1 MAVIATVDKF
11 GMTFS
16 EAYHKITR
24 LTYESTDQKTFTYA
38 APVAATLDDDGNPIP
53 STPPMATPPVE
64 TWVKKNF
71 CHIEVATY
79 ATEETRENH
88 SEPIY
93 RTHLNFEAILSAE
106 AADIIVQAYDYLK
119 DQPGYEDSVDC

>member
-24 LTYESTDQKTFTYA
+24 LTYESTDQKTYIYA
-38 APVAATLDDDGNPIP
+38 APTASAFDEDGNPIP
-53 STPPMATPPVE
+53 SAPAMATPPVE
-64 TWVKKNF
+64 SWVKKNF

-93 RTHLNFEAILSAE
+93 RTHLNFEATLSAE
-106 AADIIVQAYDYLK
+106 SADIIVQAYEYLK
-119 DQPGYEDSVDC
+119 SQPGYEDSVDC

>member
-24 LTYESTDQKTFTYA
+24 LTYESTDQKTFIYA
-38 APVAATLDDDGNPIP
+38 APVAATVDADGAPVP
-53 STPPMATPPVE
+53 TMPTPPTE
-64 TWVKKNF
+64 SWVKKNF

-106 AADIIVQAYDYLK
+106 AADIIVQAYEYLK
-119 DQPGYEDSVDC
+119 AQPGYEDSVDC

>member
-11 GMTFS
+11 GMTFP

-24 LTYESTDQKTFTYA
+24 LTYESTDQKTFIYPS
-38 APVAATLDDDGNPIP
+38 PVSGMDENGAPIP
-53 STPPMATPPVE
+53 ATPTPPTE

-93 RTHLNFEAILSAE
+93 RTHLNFEAVVSAE
-106 AADIIVQAYDYLK
+106 ASDIIVQAYDYLK
-119 DQPGYEDSVDC
+119 AQPGYEDAVDC

>member
-11 GMTFS
+11 GITFS
-16 EAYHKITR
+16 DAYHKVTR
-24 LTYESTDQKTFTYA
+24 LTYESTDQKTYTYP
-38 APVAATLDDDGNPIP
+38 APTAPAVDEDGNPIP
-53 STPPMATPPVE
+53 SAPAMATPPVE
-64 TWVKKNF
+64 SWVKKNF

-93 RTHLNFEAILSAE
+93 RTHLNFEATLSAE
-106 AADIIVQAYDYLK
+106 AADIIVQAYEYLK
-119 DQPGYEDSVDC
+119 AQPGYEDSVDC

>member
-16 EAYHKITR
+16 EAYHKISR

-38 APVAATLDDDGNPIP
+38 APAANVDENGAPAP
-53 STPPMATPPVE
+53 AMATPPVE

-93 RTHLNFEAILSAE
+93 RTHLNFEAVVSAE
-106 AADIIVQAYDYLK
+106 ASDIIVQAYDYLK
-119 DQPGYEDSVDC
+119 AQPGYEDAVDC

>member
-1 MAVIATVDKF
+1 MAVIATIDKF

-16 EAYHKITR
+16 EAYHKISR
-24 LTYESTDQKTFTYA
+24 LTYESNDQKTYIYA
-38 APVAATLDDDGNPIP
+38 TPAASVDENGAPI
-53 STPPMATPPVE
+53 PPMATPPTE

-93 RTHLNFEAILSAE
+93 RTHLNFEATLSAE
-106 AADIIVQAYDYLK
+106 ASDIIVQAYDYLK
-119 DQPGYEDSVDC
+119 AQPGYEDAVDC

>member
-1 MAVIATVDKF
+1 MAVIATIDKF

-24 LTYESTDQKTFTYA
+24 LTYESTDQKTFNYA
-38 APVAATLDDDGNPIP
+38 TTVATNVDGDGVPV
-53 STPPMATPPVE
+53 PPMPTPPVE

-71 CHIEVATY
+71 CHVEVATY

-106 AADIIVQAYDYLK
+106 AADIIVQAYEYLK
-119 DQPGYEDSVDC
+119 VQPGYEDSVDC

>member
-24 LTYESTDQKTFTYA
+24 LTYESTDQKTFIYA
-38 APVAATLDDDGNPIP
+38 TTVATNVDGDGTPV
-53 STPPMATPPVE
+53 PPMPTPPVE

-93 RTHLNFEAILSAE
+93 RTHLNFEAVVSAE
-106 AADIIVQAYDYLK
+106 ASDIIVQAYNYLK
-119 DQPGYEDSVDC
+119 AQPGYEDAVDC